1 MRLPELIFAEILVK
15 PGLNGLKAATPLAPI
30 SESPIS
36 ANFVFTPRGGGGGG
50 VLRISSGRY
59 DHQRIFWGLKK
70 RERGLIQAETFWGY
84 SKQSEDL

>member
-36 ANFVFTPRGGGGGG
+36 ANFVFTPRGGGG
-50 VLRISSGRY
+50 
-59 DHQRIFWGLKK
+59 
-70 RERGLIQAETFWGY
+70 AGY
-84 SKQSEDL
+84 SEFQVAGMIIKGFFGV